1 LTTEPGRRRSP
12 DAPIASPA
20 VSTTWKR
27 ALVTGASSGI
37 GDAIARRLA
46 AEGTDLV
53 VVARDRKRLE
63 ALAEELTA
71 GQGVEVEV
79 LRADLAKRAGV
90 ASVVERLRDESA
102 PVDLLVNNAGFG
114 TYGKFVEL
122 DPDEEAREIEVN
134 CQALVRLCHAAAP
147 GMVERRSGTIV
158 NVSSL
163 ASRAAAPNNAVY
175 AATKAFVSH
184 FSEALHEEL
193 RGTGVTVT
201 VVEPG
206 FTRTE
211 FQDRAGL
218 SQDAGMPDF
227 VWQTADEV
235 ADATLAG
242 ARKGQA
248 LVVPGT
254 HNRVAAGLSAL
265 VPRNV
270 KRRAVGMMSGRF

>member
-1 LTTEPGRRRSP
+1 M
-12 DAPIASPA
+12 
-20 VSTTWKR
+20 
-27 ALVTGASSGI
+27 TGASSGI
-37 GDAIARRLA
+37 GEVLARRLA

-63 ALAEELTA
+63 ALAKELT
-71 GQGVEVEV
+71 GRDGVEVEV
-79 LRADLAKRAGV
+79 LRADLSKKAQTA
-90 ASVVERLRDESA
+90 AVVERLQDEAS
-102 PVDLLVNNAGFG
+102 PIDLLVNNAGFG
-114 TYGKFVEL
+114 TYGPFVEM
-122 DPDEEAREIEVN
+122 DPDEEEREVQVN
-134 CQALVRLCHAAAP
+134 CQSLVRLCHAAAP
-147 GMVERRSGTIV
+147 GMVRRRSGTIV

-184 FSEALHEEL
+184 FSDALHEEL
-193 RGTGVTVT
+193 RGSGVTVT

-211 FQDRAGL
+211 FQERAGL
-218 SQDAGMPDF
+218 TENAGMPDF
-227 VWQTADEV
+227 VWQTAEEV

-248 LVVPGT
+248 LIVPGT

>member
-1 LTTEPGRRRSP
+1 VG
-12 DAPIASPA
+12 
-20 VSTTWKR
+20 TWPR

-37 GDAIARRLA
+37 GEVLARRLA

-71 GQGVEVEV
+71 AHRVEVEV
-79 LRADLAKRAGV
+79 LRADLAKKAQLATV
-90 ASVVERLRDESA
+90 EERLAAAES

-114 TYGKFVEL
+114 TYGPFVEM
-122 DPDEEAREIEVN
+122 DPDEEEREVQVN
-134 CQALVRLCHAAAP
+134 CNALVRLCHAAAP
-147 GMVERRSGTIV
+147 GMIARKGGAIV

-163 ASRAAAPNNAVY
+163 ASRAATPNNAVY

-184 FSEALHEEL
+184 FSDALHEEL

-211 FQDRAGL
+211 FQARAGL
-218 SQDAGMPDF
+218 TENAGMPDF
-227 VWQTADEV
+227 VWQTAEEV

-248 LVVPGT
+248 LVVPGL
-254 HNRVAAGLSAL
+254 HNKVAGGLSAL
-265 VPRNV
+265 VPRNA
-270 KRRAVGMMSGRF
+270 RRRMVGLMSGRF

>member
-1 LTTEPGRRRSP
+1 MR
-12 DAPIASPA
+12 
-20 VSTTWKR
+20 TWNR

-37 GDAIARRLA
+37 GEVLARKLA
-46 AEGTDLV
+46 AEGTALV

-63 ALAEELTA
+63 ALAKDLP
-71 GQGVEVEV
+71 VEVEV
-79 LRADLAKRAGV
+79 LRADLAKKAQLATV
-90 ASVVERLRDESA
+90 EERLASTES

-114 TYGKFVEL
+114 TYGPFVEL
-122 DPDEEAREIEVN
+122 DPDEEEREVQVN
-134 CQALVRLCHAAAP
+134 CNALVRLCHAAAP
-147 GMVERRSGTIV
+147 AMLGRHKGTIV

-163 ASRAAAPNNAVY
+163 ASRAAAPRNAVY

-184 FSEALHEEL
+184 FSDALHEEL

-211 FQDRAGL
+211 FQERAGL
-218 SQDAGMPDF
+218 TEGAGMPDF

-235 ADATLAG
+235 ADVTLAA

-248 LVVPGT
+248 LVGPGV
-254 HNRVAAGLSAL
+254 HNRVAAGLTAL
-265 VPRNV
+265 VPRNAR
-270 KRRAVGMMSGRF
+270 RRAVGLMSGRF